1 VVGSGV
7 VLSLSVLLMPV
18 CEMAS
23 SSIKE
28 TERVHVPAEGE
39 GADGMMAVAADMAT
53 KDVVMMSEVRE
64 TELGGEENQDRR
76 LVIHNETVG
85 DLD

>member
-1 VVGSGV
+1 
-7 VLSLSVLLMPV
+7 M
-18 CEMAS
+18 
-23 SSIKE
+23 
-28 TERVHVPAEGE
+28 T
-39 GADGMMAVAADMAT
+39 
-53 KDVVMMSEVRE
+53 SEVRE